1 MIKHIVTWK
10 LKAEDVSTKAAS
22 TTAIRDALEPLSGVI
37 EGIRSLTIHANVA
50 FPDTNWDVVLL
61 SEFDS
66 LEALEAYQTHPSH
79 VAAAPV
85 VAALVADRASVD
97 IEI

>member
-66 LEALEAYQTHPSH
+66 LEALEAYQTHPAH
-79 VAAAPV
+79 MVAAGV
-85 VAALVADRASVD
+85 VREHVTERASIDV
-97 IEI
+97 EA